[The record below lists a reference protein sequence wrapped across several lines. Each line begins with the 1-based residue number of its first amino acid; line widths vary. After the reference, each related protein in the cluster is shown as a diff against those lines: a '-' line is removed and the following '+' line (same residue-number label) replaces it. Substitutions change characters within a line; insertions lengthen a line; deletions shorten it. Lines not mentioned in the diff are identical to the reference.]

1 MALDLGERRIGVA
14 VSDEDRLTA
23 NGLTVVQR
31 RNRDA
36 DVAALGR
43 LATEQGAVELV
54 IGLPLDSRDGVGPA
68 AEKVLRL
75 GRRLSRALKLPVTYV
90 DEWETT
96 VEAQEALLAA
106 DASRARRREVV
117 DKVAAT
123 LILRR
128 FLDGQGL
135 VEIS

>member
-14 VSDEDRLTA
+14 VSDEARLTA
-23 NGLTVVQR
+23 NGLTVLER

-43 LATEQGAVELV
+43 LAAEQEAVELV
-54 IGLPLDSRDGVGPA
+54 IGLPLDSRDRVGPA

-75 GRRLSRALKLPVTYV
+75 GRRLERALNLPVSYV

-96 VEAQEALLAA
+96 VQAHEALLAA
-106 DASRARRREVV
+106 DASRARRRRVV

-128 FLDGQGL
+128 YLDGQGL